1 MARSPRGG
9 SLIPTTTSV
18 EDPRTTLFS
27 GYTVLCGAA
36 GGSVEGAKH
45 GLFHRD
51 TRVLCRH
58 DLRIGDEV
66 PTVVRS
72 VQPESDRAV
81 AILEIA
87 RLGGHADGPLLP
99 QDALDIQLDRRVGPG
114 LLESVQVTNRSLVP
128 YRSSLRIGLDADF
141 ADLAELGREREQE
154 GRVARRVDDATAT
167 LELRYTV
174 EANGRTDE
182 RGVRIRVVDS
192 TTPAQIRSDGLSFEL
207 DLATQASWAATI
219 AVEVLDDGRWAG
231 PPTGAEPA
239 RRSTQRDAWRERRPT
254 IDAPAR
260 LRDPFERAADD
271 LFGLRNWEL
280 EDQLIGRRDGSRW
293 VVNAGVPMFTGLF
306 GRDVITAGWQ
316 SAMLGPRAL
325 AGALDAVAG
334 TQATEDDA
342 WRDAEPG
349 KLIHE
354 LRSGPLAALGLT
366 PRDAYYGSQTTPAL
380 YVLALSELWHWTGDD
395 RLLHEHLDVARRAM
409 AWAIDVGDLDG
420 DGFLEYRARS
430 PRGLR
435 NQAWKDSNEA
445 IRDAAGTI
453 SEGPI
458 ATVEEQAFFLLALER
473 MAEICIALGEDDEAA
488 AHLDRARALR
498 TRWHESFWMP
508 DEGFYAMALDG
519 EKRQVRSIGSNPGHA
534 LGAGM
539 VPVELAERVA
549 DRLLAPD
556 LFSGWGV
563 RSLSSSHPSY
573 NPFAYHLG
581 SVWPV
586 EQATFA
592 LGFKRYG
599 LDRHL
604 DCLVDAVFDAAIAS
618 PDGRL
623 PEALT
628 GHARRDVPMP
638 VPYPAANVP
647 QAWSASALVQL
658 VQILLGLYPF
668 APLRVLAV
676 VRPRLPAW
684 VPELTV
690 RGLRVG
696 RASVDLRFR
705 RRDDGSATWAVVR
718 RHGPL
723 LVLGAG
729 PPNDVG
735 PRRSVERLELA
746 VLDRAPAR
754 LARAARIALGRG

>member
-1 MARSPRGG
+1 M
-9 SLIPTTTSV
+9 PTTTSV

-36 GGSVEGAKH
+36 DGSVAGAKH

-58 DLRIGDEV
+58 DLRIGDEA
-66 PTVVRS
+66 PRVVRS
-72 VQPESDRAV
+72 AQPESDRAIV
-81 AILEIA
+81 ILQVP
-87 RLGGHADGPLLP
+87 RPGGHADGPLLP

-114 LLESVQVTNRSLVP
+114 LLETILVTNRSLVP
-128 YRSSLRIGLDADF
+128 CRSSLRIDLDSDF

-154 GRVARRVDDATAT
+154 GRIERRIDDPAAT
-167 LELRYTV
+167 LELFYTV
-174 EANGRTDE
+174 EANGRRDE
-182 RGVRIRVVDS
+182 RGVRVRVVES
-192 TTPAQIRSDGLSFEL
+192 TTPASIRDDGLSFEL
-207 DLATQASWAATI
+207 DLATQASWAAT
-219 AVEVLDDGRWAG
+219 VSFEVLDRGSWSG
-231 PPTGAEPA
+231 PPTGTEPA
-239 RRSTQRDAWRERRPT
+239 RRSAQRAAWRARRPT

-271 LFGLRNWEL
+271 LFALRNWEL

-380 YVLALSELWHWTGDD
+380 FVLGLSELWHWTGDD
-395 RLLHEHLDVARRAM
+395 RVLHEHLDVARRAI
-409 AWAIDVGDLDG
+409 AWAIDAGDLDG
-420 DGFLEYRARS
+420 DGFLEYRGRS

-445 IRDAAGTI
+445 IRDTDGTI

-473 MAEICIALGEDDEAA
+473 MAEICIALGEDDEAQ
-488 AHLDRARALR
+488 AHLGRARALR
-498 TRWHESFWMP
+498 TRWHDAFWMS
-508 DEGFYAMALDG
+508 DGGFYAMALDG

-534 LGAGM
+534 LGACM

-563 RSLSSSHPSY
+563 RSLSARHPSY

-604 DCLVDAVFDAAIAS
+604 DRLADAVFDAAVAS

-628 GHARRDVPMP
+628 GHARGDVPMP

-684 VPELTV
+684 VPELTL

-696 RASVDLRFR
+696 GASVDLRFR
-705 RRDDGSATWAVVR
+705 RRDDGSASWEVMR
-718 RHGPL
+718 RRGPL
-723 LVLGAG
+723 LVVGAG
-729 PPNDVG
+729 PPNAAG
-735 PRRSVERLELA
+735 PRHPVERLELGL
-746 VLDRAPAR
+746 LDRVPGR

>member
-1 MARSPRGG
+1 
-9 SLIPTTTSV
+9 
-18 EDPRTTLFS
+18 
-27 GYTVLCGAA
+27 
-36 GGSVEGAKH
+36 
-45 GLFHRD
+45 
-51 TRVLCRH
+51 
-58 DLRIGDEV
+58 
-66 PTVVRS
+66 
-72 VQPESDRAV
+72 
-81 AILEIA
+81 
-87 RLGGHADGPLLP
+87 
-99 QDALDIQLDRRVGPG
+99 
-114 LLESVQVTNRSLVP
+114 
-128 YRSSLRIGLDADF
+128 
-141 ADLAELGREREQE
+141 
-154 GRVARRVDDATAT
+154 
-167 LELRYTV
+167 LELRYAV
-174 EANGRTDE
+174 EANGRSDE
-182 RGVRIRVVDS
+182 RGVRIRVIES
-192 TTPAQIRSDGLSFEL
+192 TTPASIRDDGLSFEL
-207 DLATQASWAATI
+207 DLSTQASWAATLAI
-219 AVEVLDDGRWAG
+219 EVHDGGARAG
-231 PPTGAEPA
+231 PPAGSEPA
-239 RRSTQRDAWRERRPT
+239 RRSAQRDAWRARRPT
-254 IDAPAR
+254 IEAAAR
-260 LRDPFERAADD
+260 LHDPFERASDD
-271 LFGLRNWEL
+271 LFALRNWEL

-325 AGALDAVAG
+325 AGALDAVAA

-354 LRSGPLAALGLT
+354 LRAGPLAALGLT

-380 YVLALSELWHWTGDD
+380 FVLALSELWHWTGDD
-395 RLLHEHLDVARRAM
+395 QLLDEHLDVARRAM
-409 AWAIDVGDLDG
+409 AWAITVGDLDG
-420 DGFLEYRARS
+420 DGFLEYRMRS
-430 PRGLR
+430 PLGLR

-445 IRDAAGTI
+445 IRDTDGTI

-473 MAEICIALGEDDEAA
+473 MAEICIALGEDDEAE
-488 AHLDRARALR
+488 AHLGRARALR
-498 TRWHESFWMP
+498 TRWHGAFWMP
-508 DEGFYAMALDG
+508 HERFYAMALDG
-519 EKRQVRSIGSNPGHA
+519 AKRQVRSIGSNPGHA

-563 RSLSSSHPSY
+563 RSLSSAHPSF

-604 DCLVDAVFDAAIAS
+604 DRLADAVFEAAVAS

-623 PEALT
+623 AEALT
-628 GHARRDVPMP
+628 GHARTDVPMP

-658 VQILLGLYPF
+658 VQIVLGLYPF

-705 RRDDGSATWAVVR
+705 RRDDGSAAWAVIR
-718 RHGPL
+718 RQGPL
-723 LVLGAG
+723 LVVGAG

-735 PRRSVERLELA
+735 LGHPAERLELA
-746 VLDRAPAR
+746 LLDRAPGR